1 MNVFDYIKSINT
13 HTKETVEDR
22 EYSQYLVNTAFSMF
36 PDTVIQANNIN
47 CLSGVDNQMHFDYLL
62 STIRP
67 RKRWKK
73 WPKSNVKNKDAIQS
87 IMQYYKYNRNKAITA
102 LEILTD
108 EQVNAIIEQENW
120 K

>member
-47 CLSGVDNQMHFDYLL
+47 
-62 STIRP
+62 
-67 RKRWKK
+67 
-73 WPKSNVKNKDAIQS
+73 
-87 IMQYYKYNRNKAITA
+87 
-102 LEILTD
+102 
-108 EQVNAIIEQENW
+108 
-120 K
+120 

>member
-1 MNVFDYIKSINT
+1 MTPFEYIKSINT
-13 HTKETVEDR
+13 HTKEKIEDR

-36 PDTVIQANNIN
+36 PDTVIQANIVN
-47 CLSGVDNQMHFDYLL
+47 CLPGIDDQMHFDYLY

-67 RKRWKK
+67 RKRYKP
-73 WPKSNVKNKDAIQS
+73 WPKKNTPNKDSTAAI
-87 IMQYYKYNRNKAITA
+87 MHYYKYNRNKAINA

-108 EQVNAIIEQENW
+108 EQVNAINEKNNW